1 MQQAMPLMLF
11 FVQYSF
17 YFVHRL
23 STTLAR
29 TPKRLAFLQEAV
41 EVGKADW
48 VVLPF
53 LLQDLNLLI
62 LLDALDEPF
71 ETDTASG
78 TRVKVVGV
86 TTPKEAETAV
96 REGMVIPVD
105 P

>member
-1 MQQAMPLMLF
+1 M
-11 FVQYSF
+11 
-17 YFVHRL
+17 
-23 STTLAR
+23 
-29 TPKRLAFLQEAV
+29 
-41 EVGKADW
+41 GKADW

-78 TRVKVVGV
+78 TGVKVVGV